1 VAAAWGRSLLTAK
14 MRGGGAGEA
23 LFRHA
28 GWQQGGRISGYFRD
42 ARGAKQT
49 VVLLWRTIGSE
60 AGYCGAPG

>member
-1 VAAAWGRSLLTAK
+1 